1 MPGTDKRTC
10 DMFGGCTALLGELH
24 TQKAWSYTFI
34 PTERVGSI
42 HFKTQCRLRTER
54 RSKGRFC
61 GVTSQIKQQGRR
73 WKQHKNH
80 SKHRNR
86 PTVERNK
93 TSQTG
98 ETESHEVF
106 PKQSK

>member
-1 MPGTDKRTC
+1 MENRRKKAD
-10 DMFGGCTALLGELH
+10 FVELLVRSN
-24 TQKAWSYTFI
+24 KK
-34 PTERVGSI
+34 SI
-42 HFKTQCRLRTER
+42 KN
-54 RSKGRFC
+54 
-61 GVTSQIKQQGRR
+61 
-73 WKQHKNH
+73 NH

-93 TSQTG
+93 TSQTA